1 MSEERERPNR
11 TVNDFQSKED
21 LEAAMLTMEF
31 KRSSQDSG
39 SASFMDPLLQEQRF
53 VGTPDVAGSSV
64 DMKDLDGSLDWV
76 LENYDED
83 TTEVQSLSEELR
95 RLQVLKSYLILD
107 SDRQEAFERVTGL
120 ASRIFNCPMA
130 LISLVDLG
138 RQWFMSN
145 RGLGDARETKRK
157 YAFCAHAI
165 MGKEDFLIVP
175 DATKDFRFK
184 DNPLVTGPPDIRFY
198 AGAPLIS
205 PEGYKLGTL
214 CVLDRKA
221 RPQGLTLEEKQNL
234 MELASLAVQAAVDH
248 RRTKVDEYTDPAQM
262 IAYTAHDLLTPLTG
276 VQLSLSL
283 LMEDE
288 EFRSK
293 LSPQHREMISTAS
306 SCTDVMGKICQT
318 AIDSFRERGKASTA
332 KHPLTSDGPKQ
343 LPIAISDFVKS
354 LCTVLDPFPK
364 QVPMIITVHPSV
376 PEAIVTDDLKVFRA
390 AVNFLT
396 NACAKTENGSVH
408 LTIYLKTESNGSRQ
422 VVFECEDT
430 GSGVPVEKYPH
441 LFRPY
446 KDESE
451 ETDEDTSC
459 LKPSADGGFA
469 AISQIHMPNSGL
481 GLYSVAVNVSSMGG
495 QYGFRPRG
503 DDEPQLDGKR
513 TTGSIFWFSIPL
525 VLPEQENDRSTAANL
540 SNFGASMRNLQDD
553 DDYTPGQ
560 LIRILSTPSLSPV
573 TASIVVDAFTK
584 VLEGDPPIG
593 NAAAFQAVKMDGE
606 AAGREKLK
614 PALAVPIKPGEKR
627 RKSALVIEDSL
638 VVRKSL
644 TRVLTKLGFE
654 AAHAVDGMEGLKEL
668 KNSLFDVVLCDFLMP
683 VMDGLDCVQQYREWE
698 AAHRPWFRQHIIGIS
713 AHASENDVAKGREI
727 GMDDYKPKPVTYNQL
742 AELEKSEELKVVG
755 ERLDEIAAER
765 VAMAEVN
772 GNGCHCAH
780 TTDSQGVSP
789 ESTSDSTVDPNDIS
803 SSNSAIHFCLIAAE
817 EETSDTLLAEKA
829 AENKGWKTVVV
840 HSGEDALRLLKI
852 RIWDA
857 VLFDEN
863 LPMLG
868 SSQCIARFRE
878 WEEKNRVTRQRNV
891 VLVSPSRVF
900 FASGSKSMVQLPF
913 GFNRSLG
920 KPLRVKELE
929 DIFGQAERSEKEF
942 GVRDMIVS
950 R

>member
-11 TVNDFQSKED
+11 TVNDFHSKED
-21 LEAAMLTMEF
+21 LEAAMLSVDF
-31 KRSSQDSG
+31 KRSSQDSR
-39 SASFMDPLLQEQRF
+39 SVSFMDPSLQEQRF
-53 VGTPDVAGSSV
+53 VGSPDVAGSSV
-64 DMKDLDGSLDWV
+64 DMKDLDPSLDWI
-76 LENYDED
+76 LDKYDED

-107 SDRQEAFERVTGL
+107 SERQEAFERVTGL

-157 YAFCAHAI
+157 DAFCAHAI

-184 DNPLVTGPPDIRFY
+184 DNPLVTGPPHIRFY

-234 MELASLAVQAAVDH
+234 MELAALAVQATVDH
-248 RRTKVDEYTDPAQM
+248 RRNKVSEYRDPAQM

-293 LSPQHREMISTAS
+293 LSPQHREMIHTAS
-306 SCTDVMGKICQT
+306 SCTDVMVKICQT
-318 AIDSFRERGKASTA
+318 AIDSFRHRGKASTSRHQQKA
-332 KHPLTSDGPKQ
+332 DGPKQ
-343 LPIAISDFVKS
+343 LSIAISDFVKS
-354 LCTVLDPFPK
+354 LSMVLDPFPK

-408 LTIYLKTESNGSRQ
+408 LSIYLKTECNGSRQ

-430 GSGVPVEKYPH
+430 GPGIPVEKYPL

-451 ETDEDTSC
+451 EADEDTSC

-503 DDEPQLDGKR
+503 DGELQPDGKR
-513 TTGSIFWFSIPL
+513 MTGSIFWFSIPL
-525 VLPEQENDRSTAANL
+525 VLPEQENHQGTAPILNNL
-540 SNFGASMRNLQDD
+540 GASMRSLQDD

-560 LIRILSTPSLSPV
+560 LIRILSTPSLSPD
-573 TASIVVDAFTK
+573 TASIVVDSFTK
-584 VLEGDPPIG
+584 VLEGNPPDG
-593 NAAAFQAVKMDGE
+593 NAAAFQAVKINDA
-606 AAGREKLK
+606 AAGTEIPK
-614 PALAVPIKPGEKR
+614 PPLAVPIKPGDKR
-627 RKSALVIEDSL
+627 QKRALVIEDSL

-654 AAHAVDGMEGLKEL
+654 CARAVDGMEGLKEL

-698 AAHRPWFRQHIIGIS
+698 AAHRSWFRQHIIGIS
-713 AHASENDVAKGREI
+713 AHASENDIAKGREI
-727 GMDDYKPKPVTYNQL
+727 GMDDYKPKPVTYKQL
-742 AELEKSEELKVVG
+742 DELLKSEVLKVVG

-765 VAMAEVN
+765 VVMSD
-772 GNGCHCAH
+772 GNGKGGHSVHATNCQVGS
-780 TTDSQGVSP
+780 T
-789 ESTSDSTVDPNDIS
+789 ESTSDCIVDPNDVS

-817 EETSDTLLAEKA
+817 EETSDTLSAEKA

-840 HSGEDALRLLKI
+840 HSGEDALRLLKM
-852 RIWDA
+852 RNWDA
-857 VLFDEN
+857 VLLDEN

-891 VLVSPSRVF
+891 LLASPSRVS
-900 FASGSKSMVQLPF
+900 FACGSKSMVQLPF

-920 KPLRVKELE
+920 KPVRVKELE
-929 DIFGQAERSEKEF
+929 DIFGQAERSENDF
-942 GVRDMIVS
+942 GVRDMVL